1 MMKYMILLILFIF
14 LFVNI
19 ANAGKPEWAGK
30 GKSAKEEIKY
40 QEKGKNGKHDDF
52 DSENSYSAGK
62 VKLKK
67 ERDNKKVKKGED
79 PKGLEKQKEKKS
91 LQEQKELNKG
101 SEKGKESRQKRKKW
115 WKLWE

>member
-1 MMKYMILLILFIF
+1 MMKYLMLLILFTF

-40 QEKGKNGKHDDF
+40 QEKGKHDDF
-52 DSENSYSAGK
+52 DSEDSGSDEQD
-62 VKLKK
+62 KLKK
-67 ERDNKKVKKGED
+67 ERENKKVKKGED
-79 PKGLEKQKEKKS
+79 PKGLEKQKEKKT
-91 LQEQKELNKG
+91 LQEQKELDKG

-115 WKLWE
+115 WEALGIKT